1 MPVTAKLNYLRI
13 APRKVRLVA
22 DLVRGKSVKETQSIL
37 NFTVKKSA
45 IPLLKLLNQA
55 VASAINNF
63 QLNPDNLYISRITV
77 DEGPK
82 YKRWRPRARGQTY
95 EIQKK
100 TSHITIILEERVRSS
115 PPFAAARVLDE
126 KVKTKK
132 KVRKIKKPKETIEKV
147 SKVEERKEKITELKT
162 PKPKP
167 EIEITKPKIEKG
179 VIKRIFRRKAF

>member
-22 DLVRGKSVKETQSIL
+22 DLVRGKSVKEVQSIL

-45 IPLLKLLNQA
+45 TPLLKLLNQA

-63 QLNPDNLYISRITV
+63 QLNPDNLYISKITV

-115 PPFAAARVLDE
+115 PPLAAARVLDE

-132 KVRKIKKPKETIEKV
+132 KVKKIKRPRETIE
-147 SKVEERKEKITELKT
+147 VEEAKEKITKLKT

>member
-22 DLVRGKSVKETQSIL
+22 DLVRGKSVKEVQSIL

-45 IPLLKLLNQA
+45 TPLLKLLNQA

-100 TSHITIILEERVRSS
+100 TSHITIIL
-115 PPFAAARVLDE
+115 DE

-147 SKVEERKEKITELKT
+147 SKVEERKEKITKLKT

-167 EIEITKPKIEKG
+167 ETEITKPKIERG
-179 VIKRIFRRKAF
+179 GIKRIFRRKAF